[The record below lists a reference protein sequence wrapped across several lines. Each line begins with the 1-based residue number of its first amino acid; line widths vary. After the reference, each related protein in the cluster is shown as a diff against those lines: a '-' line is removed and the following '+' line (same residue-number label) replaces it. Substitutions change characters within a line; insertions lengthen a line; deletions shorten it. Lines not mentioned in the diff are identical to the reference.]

1 VTVENGAS
9 ETYNWESPDIE
20 LAPLYILI
28 DDTANVDFLLQAG

>member
-1 VTVENGAS
+1 MTVENGAS